1 MKLVKQNSDES
12 SDASQGPLAAV
23 TALAGAIKPKAKGKA
38 AVKTKALQ
46 SVSCSSHSGPP
57 AVGSTTSLSG
67 LRFCVLYQTA
77 WFKGSSENRQMH
89 GGLF

>member
-1 MKLVKQNSDES
+1 MKQNSDES

-23 TALAGAIKPKAKGKA
+23 TALVGAIKPKAKGKA
-38 AVKTKALQ
+38 ADKKTKALQ

-77 WFKGSSENRQMH
+77 WFRGSSENRLMH

>member
-1 MKLVKQNSDES
+1 MKQNSEES

-23 TALAGAIKPKAKGKA
+23 TALGGASKPKAKGKA
-38 AVKTKALQ
+38 AAKARALQ
-46 SVSCSSHSGPP
+46 SVSSSSSGPP

-77 WFKGSSENRQMH
+77 WFRGSSENRQMH